1 MTLYS
6 VPRQTPPAAVCS
18 SAHNPA
24 RKPGRQ
30 QAMQQLISDIRRAMP
45 LDEPYALLCQKQCVG
60 CPKKLMEYLES
71 ELTGWESALQAGEQP
86 SLGDVNQL
94 AKTSRKIYRVL
105 QKNGL
110 TPIPDKTSEG

>member
-1 MTLYS
+1 
-6 VPRQTPPAAVCS
+6 
-18 SAHNPA
+18 
-24 RKPGRQ
+24 
-30 QAMQQLISDIRRAMP
+30 
-45 LDEPYALLCQKQCVG
+45 
-60 CPKKLMEYLES
+60 MEYLES

-86 SLGDVNQL
+86 SLGDINQL